1 MKKKTFIV
9 QLLNSKKPSRT
20 SFTQVEDANFYSN
33 DTDASLVFI
42 PHEDTFDFQSAKV
55 VMYNRSDESLVE
67 RDAVVTTENGRKVAS
82 YELPEEIIL
91 HWGEWV
97 AQPVFISA
105 GEIYSGSIV
114 PFSVIRYLMDNRPP
128 TLRDVIKIDEL
139 YSQLVTV
146 MDEISDKDVISAPE
160 IIGARGGFDKL
171 NDRLNHFEQ
180 TFSDGGPS
188 IFYDTLAE
196 LNSAYPNG
204 STGVALIGETNP
216 AKIYV
221 WDGDVWKSY
230 GDYQGIELKEDSVD
244 TSNLKTNSVTF
255 NKSSYIEVIGKNILN
270 PENLTL
276 GHTISSNNGNSYV
289 SADYLY
295 TDFIPVLPSTS
306 YHRTMS
312 SVVFYD
318 ANKNF
323 ISGTTRSAG
332 SFTTPNNVA
341 YIIAVIKIEEFPTA
355 QIEIGTVQ
363 TYYEPFKVTIKN
375 LEISMDEVEDTIK
388 QAINDYPSIKESV
401 EGLYVSSKNL
411 FNFQDVVNGYMLSAG
426 QLVENSNYS
435 VSGFIPVEEESNYI
449 ANRTITVNFYD
460 RNKVYILGSQKSVVV
475 GDYFTSHVGA
485 IYMRIAI
492 PTNAVDTT
500 QVEEGTVTT
509 SFEKYFEPHIPS
521 QKDSELTGKKILFIG
536 DSNTHLNNF
545 PQRIADRTGAVTYN
559 GGAGGTRLTDFSMVN
574 TTNNYHKFNGC
585 AIADAIATG
594 NWTVL
599 ETAASEIDVA
609 ENQDRIPKYRAQLQ
623 NIQDACAD
631 MNNLDAIVLK
641 YGTNDVNN
649 SGFSLGDP
657 DSEDRATWN
666 GAINYFIKTIQS
678 VYPHVK
684 IHFCA
689 PVFREL
695 MPQSVENT
703 GSPKNSDEWAKSVML
718 PDMVEAMRERTKEN
732 HVPFLDLYNESGI
745 NQYTAIHYLKD
756 KTHYSVSGDVLIAQK
771 VENFLLR
778 G

>member
-1 MKKKTFIV
+1 MEPILTIDN
-9 QLLNSKKPSRT
+9 LNSFGGNMLRQGDKSQLKYR
-20 SFTQVEDANFYSN
+20 
-33 DTDASLVFI
+33 
-42 PHEDTFDFQSAKV
+42 
-55 VMYNRSDESLVE
+55 
-67 RDAVVTTENGRKVAS
+67 
-82 YELPEEIIL
+82 
-91 HWGEWV
+91 
-97 AQPVFISA
+97 
-105 GEIYSGSIV
+105 
-114 PFSVIRYLMDNRPP
+114 
-128 TLRDVIKIDEL
+128 LRDVGNKNLAISSKPCQVRMYGRNYTTVVYETSTTVSSDNTVTFTIDKVLPKGTFYLEFTVGDYIFPTDHKEFFEITPSGKGMESNIIEIVGVDQIVSKVL
-139 YSQLVTV
+139 DKVDADVGQVVEDINTTNVTIQQAEAQRV
-146 MDEISDKDVISAPE
+146 
-160 IIGARGGFDKL
+160 
-171 NDRLNHFEQ
+171 
-180 TFSDGGPS
+180 
-188 IFYDTLAE
+188 LAE
-196 LNSAYPNG
+196 QERVQGYQE
-204 STGVALIGETNP
+204 VQQLIEN
-216 AKIYV
+216 
-221 WDGDVWKSY
+221 
-230 GDYQGIELKEDSVD
+230 GIELEDDSVD

-255 NKSSYIEVIGKNILN
+255 NKSSYIEVVGKNILN

-276 GHTISSNNGNSYV
+276 GYTISSNNGNSYV

-295 TDFIPVLPSTS
+295 TDFIPVSPSTS
-306 YHRTMS
+306 YHRTIS

-323 ISGTTRSAG
+323 ISGTLRSVG
-332 SFTTPNNVA
+332 SFTTPDNAA
-341 YIIAVIKIEEFPTA
+341 YIRAVMKIEEFPTA

-375 LEISMDEVEDTIK
+375 LEISMDEVDNTIK
-388 QAINDYPSIKESV
+388 EAINDYPSIKESV

-426 QLVENSNYS
+426 QLVEKSNYS
-435 VSGFIPVEEESNYI
+435 VSGFIPVEEEINYI

-475 GDYFTSHVGA
+475 GDYFTSPVGA
-485 IYMRIAI
+485 LYMRIAI

-521 QKDSELTGKKILFIG
+521 QQDSELTGKKILFIG

-545 PQRIADRTGAVTYN
+545 PKRIADRTGAVTYN

-623 NIQDACAD
+623 NIQDACDD

-649 SGFSLGDP
+649 SGFSLGEP
-657 DSEDRATWN
+657 DSENRATWN

-718 PDMVEAMRERTKEN
+718 PDMVEAMRDRTKEN

-745 NQYTAIHYLKD
+745 NQYTATYYLKD
-756 KTHYSVSGDVLIAQK
+756 KTHYSVAGDVLIAQK
-771 VENFLLR
+771 VESFLLR